1 MKKLLLFLLP
11 RVAGIVFLGGLFML
25 LSLLLRELVLQP
37 QPFDTKLFII
47 FVLGCLCVASML
59 VALFYIVH
67 ELATENYKRFF
78 K

>member
-11 RVAGIVFLGGLFML
+11 RVAGIVFSGGIFLLLGM
-25 LSLLLRELVLQP
+25 LLRELVLQP
-37 QPFDTKLFII
+37 QPFDTRLFII
-47 FVLGCLCVASML
+47 FVLGCLCLSSML